1 MKCSRCQFENPAET
15 NFCGKC
21 GWPLSAPGKGLIFQ
35 TETLIAPLHQ
45 LERGSTFAGRYEVI
59 EELGKGGMGRVY
71 KVFDKKIKEAVA
83 MKLLKPEIAADEKT
97 IERFSN
103 ELKFARKISHRNV
116 CRMYDLGQEGTTFF
130 ITMEYVPG
138 EDLKSFIK
146 RSGHLTEAKAVS
158 VAKQICEGLAEA
170 HHLGVLHRDLK
181 PQNIMIDR
189 DGNARIM
196 DFGIARS
203 LQAQGITG
211 SGVLIGTPEYMS
223 PEQAEAE
230 NVDQRSDIYSLGV
243 ILYEMV
249 TGRVPFVGE
258 TPLSIALKHISA
270 IPKDPRDLNTLVSE
284 DLSRLI
290 LKCLEKS
297 KEKRFQS
304 ARELLADL
312 EKIGKRVPAL
322 EKVAAESK
330 PITSREITVKFN
342 LNKVYKPAIILAV
355 VVLLGFLVWRLLPRE
370 KKDTRP
376 SRPIFEAPPQ
386 PLPSAPTSSK
396 SEAQQEFEKFI
407 AGLAKDSGQGAE
419 GSKGAARFFEWLMKE
434 AAKYMTPQDYEKAK
448 KAMEAIKGKIPAD
461 SRLMAMWNEAD
472 AKIKEAERERA
483 AGKTQESYKNYEE
496 GQNQMRKLLALVEEK
511 EKADA
516 ARTDMEQGKRRAAAD
531 LPAGKDNLLFRIAG
545 ARERDAAD
553 AYNKD
558 DFSGAKTLYSVLGKI
573 YGLCLQAVNDET
585 GLRALRDYVKELR
598 AEADSLKA
606 AQRAPWHYNEAGKEE
621 ARAQAL
627 LGKKD
632 YAAAAESYIQAA
644 FLYEKAKEK
653 TSETPQSE
661 SAA

>member
-1 MKCSRCQFENPAET
+1 V
-15 NFCGKC
+15 
-21 GWPLSAPGKGLIFQ
+21 
-35 TETLIAPLHQ
+35 APLHQ

-103 ELKFARKISHRNV
+103 ELKFARKISHRRV

-146 RSGHLTEAKAVS
+146 RSGHLTETKAVS

-270 IPKDPRDLNTLVSE
+270 IPKDPRDVNTLVSE
-284 DLSRLI
+284 DLNRLI

-304 ARELLADL
+304 AAELLGEL
-312 EKIGKRVPAL
+312 EKIGQGVPAP
-322 EKVAAESK
+322 EKVAGESK

-342 LNKVYKPAIILAV
+342 LSRVYKPALILAV
-355 VVLLGFLVWRLLPRE
+355 VVLVGFVVWGLLPRG
-370 KKDTRP
+370 KKDDHL
-376 SRPIFEAPPQ
+376 SRPIFEAPPR
-386 PLPSAPTSSK
+386 PLPPSATPPK
-396 SEAQQEFEKFI
+396 SEMQREFEKLI
-407 AGLAKDSGQGAE
+407 AGLAKESGQGAE
-419 GSKGAARFFEWLMKE
+419 GLKGSGRFFEWLMKE
-434 AAKYMTPQDYEKAK
+434 AAKYMSEQDYEEAK
-448 KAMEAIKGKIPAD
+448 KVMETIKGKIPAE

-472 AKIKEAERERA
+472 AKIREAERERA
-483 AGKTQESYKNYEE
+483 AGKTQESHKNYEE
-496 GQNQMRKLLALVEEK
+496 GQTQMRKLLALVEEK

-516 ARTDMEQGKRRAAAD
+516 ARTDMEQGKERAAVD
-531 LPAGKDNLLFRIAG
+531 LPGGKDNLLFRIAR
-545 ARERDAAD
+545 AREKDASD

-558 DFSGAKTLYSVLGKI
+558 DFSGAKTLYSILGKI
-573 YGLCLQAVNDET
+573 YGLSLQAVDDES
-585 GLRALRDYVKELR
+585 GLRALKDYVKELR
-598 AEADSLKA
+598 MEADSLKA
-606 AQRAPWHYNEAGKEE
+606 AQRAPWHYAEAGKEE
-621 ARAQAL
+621 ARAQTL
-627 LGKKD
+627 LATKN

-653 TSETPQSE
+653 TSETPPTE
-661 SAA
+661 PAA